1 MLFCN
6 QPLLLLTFMWIMVP
20 WLIYQEIQLSSME
33 IWSWWNK
40 SLSFLSKPASYLVIL
55 FSSLFW
61 RECKKIDNFFL
72 KRFVK
77 TNNETTEQEQNINL
91 NPKVK
96 NISGKPLLLKAFS
109 PTQWLKT
116 QSLLHTVNSNK
127 LNHQQWKVWHRV

>member
-6 QPLLLLTFMWIMVP
+6 QLLLLLTFMWIMVP
-20 WLIYQEIQLSSME
+20 WLIYQEIQLSSLE

-40 SLSFLSKPASYLVIL
+40 SLSFLCKPASYLVIL

-61 RECKKIDNFFL
+61 RGCKKIDNFFQ
-72 KRFVK
+72 KRFLK
-77 TNNETTEQEQNINL
+77 TNNETTKQEQNINL
-91 NPKVK
+91 NPKEK
-96 NISGKPLLLKAFS
+96 NISGKPLLLKTFS

-116 QSLLHTVNSNK
+116 QSLLHIVNSNK

>member
-6 QPLLLLTFMWIMVP
+6 QLLLLLTFMWIMVP

-33 IWSWWNK
+33 IWSWLNK
-40 SLSFLSKPASYLVIL
+40 SLSFLCEPASYLVIL

-61 RECKKIDNFFL
+61 RGCKKIDNFFL
-72 KRFVK
+72 TRFLK

-91 NPKVK
+91 NSEEK

-109 PTQWLKT
+109 PMKWLKT
-116 QSLLHTVNSNK
+116 QSLFHIVNSNK
-127 LNHQQWKVWHRV
+127 LNHQHWKVWHRV